1 MRNEQI
7 VAPLR
12 AVILRPQDGE
22 LPDIVL
28 FANKETMIT
37 PYFSSAKL
45 SFETMRLIRQD
56 MGLPELKNEADV
68 QKELDRLMGNVQ

>member
-12 AVILRPQDGE
+12 ATILKPQDGE
-22 LPDIVL
+22 LDDIVL
-28 FANKETMIT
+28 IAKETEVT

-45 SFETMRLIRQD
+45 SFETMRLVRKD
-56 MGLPELKNEADV
+56 MGLPELKSEADIS
-68 QKELDRLMGNVQ
+68 KELDRLINNV